1 MKDLGFWV
9 VGKAYFIRTVTMHQI
24 GVLLDLND
32 KELLLKDAI
41 WVADSGLF
49 NHALRTGKLDEVE
62 PFVGNIIVNR
72 DAIVDVCEWTHE
84 IPKKSC

>member
-24 GVLLDLND
+24 GVLVDFND
-32 KELLLKDAI
+32 KELLLKDAV

-49 NHALRTGKLDEVE
+49 NDALKKGTLNEIE

-72 DAIVDVCEWTHE
+72 DAIVDVCEWIHK
-84 IPKKSC
+84 IPKDRK

>member
-9 VGKAYFIRTVTMHQI
+9 AGKSYFIRTVTMHQI
-24 GVLLDLND
+24 GILVDLNE
-32 KELLLKDAI
+32 KEILLKDAV

-49 NHALRTGKLDEVE
+49 NQALKTGTLSEVE

-84 IPKKSC
+84 VPKDRK